1 MNIVVTPPHLLL
13 TRFKRFTSLF
23 AVCVIWFTGVTSAK
37 EDASIA
43 APQQGVELLFPA
55 GTGKQEKGVKL
66 SKEQKKAASLLKKL
80 KAIEKGGN
88 VNAVDK
94 LGQTALMHAAAQGE
108 ELALYWLVAKGADV
122 TLKSKSGKTAAD
134 LLQKLREKQADYEYI
149 NTLETMEQ
157 LLEAC
162 EIGKLSDDEKKR
174 IGNPGVEDIVKA
186 FEEASGDERMNAAR
200 MLHSGVELRNVPFT
214 LKNGKNTRYMIALM
228 ARCGVNLRTDLAP
241 GHPLFEAEFYD
252 AYTNENN
259 SRKNLR
265 LAMSLGLDPKPTKMT
280 PEDLMRYAL
289 LMGDDANLK
298 KVLEQKPE
306 LIDSED
312 LLSYPFSAATTTML
326 LKEGKLDVTKK
337 EIADTLTYA
346 TLAAGDVKK
355 MRVLLKA
362 GLNVDKQSLLME
374 AACSDDMPFGAQR
387 GAQRVIPALLE
398 AGAVPNAEM
407 LISAARNNYMQACEQ
422 LIAKGAPLKDEKGY
436 TLLQAICSSGAFL
449 AKDEKDIALYSKL
462 VKHCIDAGLDVTV
475 ERKDERQGNLHSY
488 NLIDDVISLHQ
499 EPLTGGCII
508 ISPETG
514 KEVLSIVQMLL
525 KAGAKVSENALGELS
540 NGIPSDIAEEIA
552 LLLLDHGANPLSE
565 GVLTSAGY
573 RGKRIAQRLID
584 AGCKMDDNKLF
595 CWEGVPWTAEAAEVF
610 IKAGAT
616 VPKDVCARMIG
627 WFEGGHGYDRL
638 EPDVESLKKLVR
650 VFADA
655 GADLEH
661 ALVQKYDQVSN
672 QRRALKA
679 ILQSGANPNAA
690 DEQGD
695 SSLMLFIASDKAT
708 VGDVAAFLDAGADVS
723 HKNKAGKTA
732 LQIAKEKKLDD
743 IVKVLEEHGAKE

>member
-1 MNIVVTPPHLLL
+1 M
-13 TRFKRFTSLF
+13 
-23 AVCVIWFTGVTSAK
+23 
-37 EDASIA
+37 
-43 APQQGVELLFPA
+43 
-55 GTGKQEKGVKL
+55 
-66 SKEQKKAASLLKKL
+66 
-80 KAIEKGGN
+80 
-88 VNAVDK
+88 
-94 LGQTALMHAAAQGE
+94 
-108 ELALYWLVAKGADV
+108 
-122 TLKSKSGKTAAD
+122 
-134 LLQKLREKQADYEYI
+134 
-149 NTLETMEQ
+149 
-157 LLEAC
+157 
-162 EIGKLSDDEKKR
+162 
-174 IGNPGVEDIVKA
+174 
-186 FEEASGDERMNAAR
+186 
-200 MLHSGVELRNVPFT
+200 
-214 LKNGKNTRYMIALM
+214 
-228 ARCGVNLRTDLAP
+228 
-241 GHPLFEAEFYD
+241 
-252 AYTNENN
+252 
-259 SRKNLR
+259 
-265 LAMSLGLDPKPTKMT
+265 
-280 PEDLMRYAL
+280 
-289 LMGDDANLK
+289 
-298 KVLEQKPE
+298 
-306 LIDSED
+306 
-312 LLSYPFSAATTTML
+312 
-326 LKEGKLDVTKK
+326 
-337 EIADTLTYA
+337 
-346 TLAAGDVKK
+346 
-355 MRVLLKA
+355 
-362 GLNVDKQSLLME
+362 
-374 AACSDDMPFGAQR
+374 
-387 GAQRVIPALLE
+387 
-398 AGAVPNAEM
+398 
-407 LISAARNNYMQACEQ
+407 
-422 LIAKGAPLKDEKGY
+422 DEKGY

-475 ERKDERQGNLHSY
+475 ERKDERQGNLRSY

-525 KAGAKVSENALGELS
+525 KAGAKVNENALGELAD
-540 NGIPSDIAEEIA
+540 GIPSDIAEEIA

-573 RGKRIAQRLID
+573 RGKSIAQRLID